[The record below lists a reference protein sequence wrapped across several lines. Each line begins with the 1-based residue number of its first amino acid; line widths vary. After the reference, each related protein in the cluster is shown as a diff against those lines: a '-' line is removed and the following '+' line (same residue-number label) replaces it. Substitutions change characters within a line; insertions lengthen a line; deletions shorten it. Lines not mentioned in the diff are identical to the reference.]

1 MSFRRRMEDDI
12 DRDIRDHI
20 DMETRENIERGMT
33 PPEAR
38 AAALRKFGNP
48 LRIAEDTR
56 AVWRSGW
63 FERLL
68 QDTRYALRGL
78 RRNPVFAVIVI
89 LTLALGIGLNTAVF
103 SVVNAV
109 LIEPLHYPQPER
121 LLWLAEYNKAF
132 KAELVGGADFLDWRA
147 QAQSFD
153 KMCAYGYGNQTI
165 AYGNTTDQPMV
176 AEVTGDFWPITG
188 IKPAAGRL
196 FTDADQG
203 VIVLSHSLFQRRFAA
218 DPGVIGK
225 TVMVDDHPTTVVG
238 VLPQGFR
245 FLFPTPSRANIDPTE
260 IEAYLPAGNLTPATQ
275 VRGRNNHVLV
285 NVVAR
290 LKSGISLQQARSEME
305 AIHARIVKQTQNQI
319 NRGQVEL
326 RVVPV
331 QEKLVGNARPALLV
345 MLGAVTFVLLIAC
358 ANIAG
363 LLLARASTRRREVA
377 IRAAV
382 GAGRLRMIAQ
392 FLTEG
397 LVLALAG
404 GAAGLLVA
412 RWAIAL
418 LAGFGPKAVPRLEGV
433 AIDGRVLAF
442 TVLISLVS
450 GLLFGLG
457 PAISLARANLHNE
470 LKDGGKAT
478 SGAWRLRLRS
488 LLVAGELA
496 VALVLII
503 GAGLMVKS
511 LWRMNAR
518 PPGFNPESI
527 LVMKISLSGP
537 AYRARPQ
544 QIAYFEE
551 ALNRLER
558 TPGVVAAG
566 TVFSPMR
573 GVIQLEGA
581 PPPPPDRVGA
591 QLGIYYSTSSGYFR
605 VMGMRLLQGRWMTDN
620 EPSEV
625 MMVNETFVRRIL
637 GGASPLGK
645 SIHLQ
650 LPQRP
655 PTAAIVGVVSDV
667 KYSKLDAEPDPE
679 VYFPYRQSFFNRA
692 SDIVVRVSG
701 DPSAI
706 APTVR
711 KLISDIDRSQVAFDM
726 QTLESSLARTI
737 APRRFNL
744 FLLGTFACSAL
755 LLALIGI
762 YGAMSYAVTQRT
774 HEIGVRMAL
783 GARQGEI
790 VRMVIR
796 QGMVVAL
803 TGIVTGI
810 AAAIGFTRLMATLL
824 YDVKPTDPLTFA
836 AVVIALTATSLLAS
850 WVPALKAARVD
861 PLRALRYE

>member
-1 MSFRRRMEDDI
+1 MEDDI

-20 DMETRENIERGMT
+20 DMETRENIERGMA
-33 PPEAR
+33 PPDAR

-56 AVWRSGW
+56 AVWRSEW
-63 FERLL
+63 VERLL
-68 QDTRYALRGL
+68 QDTRYTLRGL
-78 RRNPVFAVIVI
+78 RRNPVLAAIVI

-109 LIEPLHYPQPER
+109 LIEPLHYPHPER

-132 KAELVGGADFLDWRA
+132 KAELVGGPDFLDWRA

-153 KMCAYGYGNQTI
+153 KVCAYGYGYQTI
-165 AYGNTTDQPMV
+165 AYGNTTDQPLV
-176 AEVTGDFWPITG
+176 AEVTGDFWPVTA

-196 FTDADQG
+196 FTDADQD

-225 TVMVDDHPTTVVG
+225 TVIVDSHPTTVVG

-245 FLFPTPSRANIDPTE
+245 FLFPTPSRADIDPTE
-260 IEAYLPAGNLTPATQ
+260 IEAYVPADNLTPATQ
-275 VRGRNNHVLV
+275 VRGRNNAIV

-290 LKSGISLQQARSEME
+290 LKPGVSLQQARSEME
-305 AIHARIVKQTQNQI
+305 AIHARIAKQYQNQI
-319 NRGQVEL
+319 NYSQMEL

-331 QEKLVGNARPALLV
+331 QEKLVGNARPALLL

-397 LVLALAG
+397 LVLAFAG

-418 LAGFGPKAVPRLEGV
+418 LTGFGPKAVPRLEGV

-457 PAISLARANLHNE
+457 PAISLARANLHSE
-470 LKDGGKAT
+470 LKGGGKAM
-478 SGAWRLRLRS
+478 SGALRLRLRS

-496 VALVLII
+496 FALVLII

-527 LVMKISLSGP
+527 LVMKISLAGP
-537 AYRARPQ
+537 TYRARPQ

-551 ALNRLER
+551 ALSRLER

-566 TVFSPMR
+566 TVFSPIR

-581 PPPPPDRVGA
+581 PPAPAD
-591 QLGIYYSTSSGYFR
+591 LGHRGTYYSTSPGYFQA
-605 VMGMRLLQGRWMTDN
+605 MGMRLIQGRWMTDN

-625 MMVNETFVRRIL
+625 MMVNETFVRSIL
-637 GGASPLGK
+637 GGADPLGK
-645 SIHLQ
+645 SIHLVR
-650 LPQRP
+650 PQRP
-655 PTAAIVGVVSDV
+655 PSAAIVGVVSDV
-667 KYSKLDAEPDPE
+667 KYSKLDAEPGPE
-679 VYFPYRQSFFNRA
+679 VYFPYSQSFFNRA
-692 SDIVVRVSG
+692 SDIVVRTAG
-701 DPSAI
+701 DPLEL
-706 APTVR
+706 APAVR
-711 KLISDIDRSQVAFDM
+711 KLISDIDRSQPPFDM
-726 QTLESSLARTI
+726 QTLEGTLARSI

-744 FLLGTFACSAL
+744 FLLETFAGSAL

-762 YGAMSYAVTQRT
+762 YGAISYAVTQRA

-783 GARQGEI
+783 GARHGEI

-796 QGMVVAL
+796 QGMAVAL
-803 TGIVTGI
+803 TGIAAGI
-810 AAAIGFTRLMATLL
+810 AAAFGLTRLMATLL
-824 YDVKPTDPLTFA
+824 YDVKPTDPLNFA
-836 AVVIALTATSLLAS
+836 AVVIALTATSVLAS

-861 PLRALRYE
+861 PLRALRDE

>member
-12 DRDIRDHI
+12 DRDIRNHI
-20 DMETRENIERGMT
+20 EMETRENIERGMALSD
-33 PPEAR
+33 AR

-48 LRIAEDTR
+48 LRVAEDTR

-63 FERLL
+63 VELLL

-78 RRNPVFAVIVI
+78 RRNPVFAAIII

-153 KMCAYGYGNQTI
+153 KMCAYEYGNQTI
-165 AYGNTTDQPMV
+165 AYGDTTDQPMV
-176 AEVTGDFWPITG
+176 AEVTGDFWPITAVR
-188 IKPAAGRL
+188 PAAGRL
-196 FTDADQG
+196 FTDADED
-203 VIVLSHSLFQRRFAA
+203 VIVLSYSLFQRRFAA
-218 DPGVIGK
+218 DTRVIGK
-225 TVMVDDHPTTVVG
+225 TVMVGDHPTTVVG
-238 VLPQGFR
+238 VLPPGFR
-245 FLFPTPSRANIDPTE
+245 FLFPAPSRTNIDLDA
-260 IEAYLPAGNLTPATQ
+260 IEAYVPAGNLAPTTE
-275 VRGRNNHVLV
+275 VRGRNNHVIV

-290 LKSGISLQQARSEME
+290 LKPRISLQQARSELE
-305 AIHARIVKQTQNQI
+305 AIHARIAKQNENQI

-331 QEKLVGNARPALLV
+331 QEKLVGNARTALLILLV
-345 MLGAVTFVLLIAC
+345 AVTFVLLIAC

-404 GAAGLLVA
+404 GAVGLLLA

-418 LAGFGPKAVPRLEGV
+418 LTGFGPQAVPRLEGV
-433 AIDGRVLAF
+433 TIDGRVLAF
-442 TVLISLVS
+442 TLLVSLVS

-457 PAISLARANLHNE
+457 PAISLARANLHAE
-470 LKDGGKAT
+470 LKGAGKST
-478 SGAWRLRLRS
+478 SGALRLRFRS

-496 VALVLII
+496 VALVLIV

-527 LVMKISLSGP
+527 LVMKISLAGP

-551 ALNRLER
+551 ALSRLER

-566 TVFSPMR
+566 TIFSPIR
-573 GVIQLEGA
+573 GMIQLEGA
-581 PPPPPDRVGA
+581 PPSPADLAHR
-591 QLGIYYSTSSGYFR
+591 GIYYSTSPGFFKA
-605 VMGMRLLQGRWMTDN
+605 MGMRLIQGRWMTNN
-620 EPSEV
+620 EPSQV
-625 MMVNETFVRRIL
+625 MMVNEAFVSSIL
-637 GGASPLGK
+637 GGADPLGK
-645 SIHLQ
+645 SIHLV

-655 PTAAIVGVVSDV
+655 PSWAIVGVVTDV
-667 KYSKLDAEPDPE
+667 KYSKLDAEPGPE
-679 VYFPYRQSFFNRA
+679 VYFPYRQSFFNGA
-692 SDIVVRVSG
+692 SDVVVRTSG
-701 DPSAI
+701 DPLAL
-706 APTVR
+706 APAVR
-711 KLISDIDRSQVAFDM
+711 KMISDIDRSQPALDI
-726 QTLESSLARTI
+726 QTLEGTLARSI

-744 FLLGTFACSAL
+744 FLLGTFAGSAL

-774 HEIGVRMAL
+774 REIGVRMAL
-783 GARQGEI
+783 GAHSGEI

-796 QGMVVAL
+796 QGMAVAL
-803 TGIVTGI
+803 TGIAAGI
-810 AAAIGFTRLMATLL
+810 AAAFGLTRLMATLL
-824 YDVKPTDPLTFA
+824 YDVKPTDPFTFA
-836 AVVIALTATSLLAS
+836 AVVIALTATALLAS
-850 WVPALKAARVD
+850 SVPALKAARVD
-861 PLRALRYE
+861 PLRALRDE

>member
-1 MSFRRRMEDDI
+1 MADDI

-20 DMETRENIERGMT
+20 EMDTRENIERGMA
-33 PPEAR
+33 PSEAR

-63 FERLL
+63 VERLL

-78 RRNPVFAVIVI
+78 RRNPVFAAIVI

-121 LLWLAEYNKAF
+121 LLWLADYNKAF

-165 AYGNTTDQPMV
+165 AYRNTTERPMV
-176 AEVTGDFWPITG
+176 AEVTSDFWPITA
-188 IKPAAGRL
+188 IKPIAGRL
-196 FTDADQG
+196 FTDTDG
-203 VIVLSHSLFQRRFAA
+203 DVIVLSYSLFQRLFAA

-225 TVMVDDHPTTVVG
+225 TVMVDGHPTTVVG

-260 IEAYLPAGNLTPATQ
+260 IEAYLPAGNLAPAAQ
-275 VRGRNNHVLV
+275 RDRNNHVIV

-290 LKSGISLQQARSEME
+290 LKPGISLQQARSEME
-305 AIHARIVKQTQNQI
+305 AIHARIVKQFQTQI
-319 NRGQVEL
+319 NYSQMEL
-326 RVVPV
+326 RMVPL
-331 QEKLVGNARPALLV
+331 QEKLVGNARPALLL

-377 IRAAV
+377 IRAAI

-418 LAGFGPKAVPRLEGV
+418 LTGFGPKAVPRLEGV
-433 AIDGRVLAF
+433 TIDGRVLAF

-457 PAISLARANLHNE
+457 PAISLARANLHSE
-470 LKDGGKAT
+470 LKGGGKST
-478 SGAWRLRLRS
+478 SGSLRLRLRS
-488 LLVAGELA
+488 VLVAGELA
-496 VALVLII
+496 FALVLII

-518 PPGFNPESI
+518 PAGFHPESI
-527 LVMKISLSGP
+527 LVMKIALAGP

-551 ALNRLER
+551 ALSRLKR

-566 TVFSPMR
+566 TVFSPIR
-573 GVIQLEGA
+573 GVVQLEGA
-581 PPPPPDRVGA
+581 PPAPADLAHRGT
-591 QLGIYYSTSSGYFR
+591 YYSTSPGYFQA
-605 VMGMRLLQGRWMTDN
+605 MGMRLIRGRWMTDN

-625 MMVNETFVRRIL
+625 MMVNETFVRSIL
-637 GGASPLGK
+637 GGADPLGK
-645 SIHLQ
+645 SIHMVF
-650 LPQRP
+650 PQRP
-655 PTAAIVGVVSDV
+655 PSWAIVGVVSDV
-667 KYSKLDAEPDPE
+667 KYSKLDAEPGPE
-679 VYFPYRQSFFNRA
+679 VYFPYSQSFFNGA
-692 SDIVVRVSG
+692 SDVVVRTSG
-701 DPSAI
+701 DPLAM

-711 KLISDIDRSQVAFDM
+711 RVISDIDRSQPPFDM
-726 QTLESSLARTI
+726 QTLEGTLARSI

-744 FLLGTFACSAL
+744 FLLGTFAGSAL

-783 GARQGEI
+783 GARRGEI

-796 QGMVVAL
+796 QAMAVAL
-803 TGIVTGI
+803 TGIAAGI
-810 AAAIGFTRLMATLL
+810 AAAFGLTRLMTTLL

-836 AVVIALTATSLLAS
+836 AVVAALTATSLLAS

-861 PLRALRYE
+861 ALRALRYE

>member
-78 RRNPVFAVIVI
+78 RRNPAFAAIVI
-89 LTLALGIGLNTAVF
+89 LILALGIGLNTAVF

-109 LIEPLHYPQPER
+109 LIEPLHYPHPER
-121 LLWLAEYNKAF
+121 LVWLADYNKAF

-153 KMCAYGYGNQTI
+153 KMCAYEYGNQTI

-203 VIVLSHSLFQRRFAA
+203 VIVLSHSLFQRLFAA
-218 DPGVIGK
+218 DPSVIGK
-225 TVMVDDHPTTVVG
+225 TVMVDDHPTTIVG

-245 FLFPTPSRANIDPTE
+245 FLFPTPSRANIDPAE

-290 LKSGISLQQARSEME
+290 LKPGISLQQARSEME

-331 QEKLVGNARPALLV
+331 QEKLVGNARPALLI

-418 LAGFGPKAVPRLEGV
+418 LTGYGPKAVPRLEGV

-442 TVLISLVS
+442 TVLISLAS

-470 LKDGGKAT
+470 LKEGGKAT
-478 SGAWRLRLRS
+478 SGALRLRLRS

-496 VALVLII
+496 FALVLII

-511 LWRMNAR
+511 LWRMNVR
-518 PPGFNPESI
+518 PAGFNPESI

-551 ALNRLER
+551 ALSRLER

-566 TVFSPMR
+566 TVFSPIR
-573 GVIQLEGA
+573 GVIQFEGA
-581 PPPPPDRVGA
+581 PPSPVDLAHRGT
-591 QLGIYYSTSSGYFR
+591 YYSTTPGYFKA
-605 VMGMRLLQGRWMTDN
+605 MGMRLFQGRWMTNN

-625 MMVNETFVRRIL
+625 MMVNETFARSVL
-637 GGASPLGK
+637 GGADPLGK
-645 SIHLQ
+645 RIHLEF
-650 LPQRP
+650 PQRP
-655 PTAAIVGVVSDV
+655 PSWAIVGVVSDV
-667 KYSKLDAEPDPE
+667 KYSKLDAQPGPE
-679 VYFPYRQSFFNRA
+679 VYFPYSQSFFNGT
-692 SDIVVRVSG
+692 SDIVVRTSG
-701 DPSAI
+701 DPLAL
-706 APTVR
+706 APAVR
-711 KLISDIDRSQVAFDM
+711 KLISDIDHSQPPFDM
-726 QTLESSLARTI
+726 QTLEGTLARSI

-744 FLLGTFACSAL
+744 FLLGTFASSAM

-762 YGAMSYAVTQRT
+762 YGALSYAVTQRT

-783 GARQGEI
+783 GARRGEI
-790 VRMVIR
+790 VRMVI
-796 QGMVVAL
+796 
-803 TGIVTGI
+803 
-810 AAAIGFTRLMATLL
+810 
-824 YDVKPTDPLTFA
+824 
-836 AVVIALTATSLLAS
+836 
-850 WVPALKAARVD
+850 
-861 PLRALRYE
+861 

>member
-1 MSFRRRMEDDI
+1 MRLRRRMEDDI
-12 DRDIRDHI
+12 ERDIRDHI
-20 DMETRENIERGMT
+20 EMETRENIERGMA

-63 FERLL
+63 VERLL

-78 RRNPVFAVIVI
+78 RRNPLFAVVVI

-103 SVVNAV
+103 SVVNTV
-109 LIEPLHYPQPER
+109 LIEPLHYPHPER
-121 LLWLAEYNKAF
+121 LLWLTNYNKAF
-132 KAELVGGADFLDWRA
+132 KVEIAGGPDFVDWRT

-153 KMCAYGYGNQTI
+153 KMFCYEFDNETI
-165 AYGNTTDQPMV
+165 TFGNTTDRPMV
-176 AEVTGDFWPITG
+176 AEVSGDFWPVAG
-188 IKPAAGRL
+188 VKPAAGRL
-196 FTDADQG
+196 FTDADKD
-203 VIVLSHSLFQRRFAA
+203 VIVLTYSWFQRRFGA
-218 DPGVIGK
+218 DPAVIGK
-225 TVMVDDHPTTVVG
+225 TIMVDGHPTAVVG
-238 VLPQGFR
+238 VLPPGFR
-245 FLFPTPSRANIDPTE
+245 FLFPTPSQPNLDRTE
-260 IEAYLPAGNLTPATQ
+260 VEAYVPSDKTPATQ
-275 VRGRNNHVLV
+275 VRGRSNTIVD
-285 NVVAR
+285 VVAR
-290 LKSGISLQQARSEME
+290 LKPGVSLRQARGEME
-305 AIHARIVKQTQNQI
+305 AIQARIVKQYSNI
-319 NRGQVEL
+319 LNFSHLEL

-331 QEKLVGNARPALLV
+331 QERLVGNARPALLIL
-345 MLGAVTFVLLIAC
+345 LGAVTFVLLIAC

-363 LLLARASTRRREVA
+363 LLLARASSRRREVA
-377 IRAAV
+377 IRAAI

-412 RWAIAL
+412 RCAIAL
-418 LAGFGPKAVPRLEGV
+418 LTGFGPKAVPRLEGV
-433 AIDGRVLAF
+433 VIDGRVLAF
-442 TVLISLVS
+442 TVLISIVS
-450 GLLFGLG
+450 GVLFGLG
-457 PAISLARANLHNE
+457 PAISIAGANLHNE
-470 LKDGGKAT
+470 IKEGGKAT
-478 SGAWRLRLRS
+478 SSALRVRLRGM
-488 LLVAGELA
+488 LVAGELA
-496 VALVLII
+496 AALVLLI

-511 LWRMNAR
+511 LWRMNAH
-518 PPGFNPESI
+518 PQGFHPESI
-527 LVMKISLSGP
+527 LVMKASLTGP
-537 AYRARPQ
+537 AYRDRPR

-581 PPPPPDRVGA
+581 PFPPPNLVGA
-591 QLGIYYSTSSGYFR
+591 QRGIYYSVSSGYFR
-605 VMGMRLLQGRWMTDN
+605 VMGVRLLQGRWMTDN

-650 LPQRP
+650 FPQRP
-655 PTAAIVGVVSDV
+655 PTAAIVGVVTDV
-667 KYSKLDAEPDPE
+667 KYSRLDAEPDPE
-679 VYFPYRQSFFNRA
+679 VYFPYRQSFFNAA
-692 SDIVVRVSG
+692 SDIVFRVSG
-701 DPSAI
+701 DPWAI
-706 APTVR
+706 APAVR
-711 KLISDIDRSQVAFDM
+711 KLIAGIDPSQMAFDM

-744 FLLGTFACSAL
+744 FLLGTFAGSAL

-762 YGAMSYAVTQRT
+762 YGAMAYAVTQRT

-790 VRMVIR
+790 VRMVVR

-803 TGIVTGI
+803 TGIAAGI
-810 AAAIGFTRLMATLL
+810 AAAFGLTRLMATLL

-836 AVVIALTATSLLAS
+836 TVVIALTATSLLAS

>member
-1 MSFRRRMEDDI
+1 MNLRRRMRDDI

-20 DMETRENIERGMT
+20 DFETRENIERGMA
-33 PPEAR
+33 PSEAR

-48 LRIAEDTR
+48 LRVAEDTR
-56 AVWRSGW
+56 AVWRSEW
-63 FERLL
+63 VERLL
-68 QDTRYALRGL
+68 QDVRYALRGL
-78 RRNPVFAVIVI
+78 RRNPLFAGVVI

-109 LIEPLHYPQPER
+109 LIEPLAYPHPER
-121 LLWLAEYNKAF
+121 LLWLTNYNKAF
-132 KAELVGGADFLDWRA
+132 KVDFAGGPDFVDWRA

-153 KMCAYGYGNQTI
+153 KIFCYDYGNQTVT
-165 AYGNTTDQPMV
+165 YGNTTDQRMV
-176 AEVTGDFWPITG
+176 AEVSDDFWPVAG
-188 IKPAAGRL
+188 VKPAAGRL
-196 FTDADQG
+196 FTDADKD
-203 VIVLSHSLFQRRFAA
+203 VIVLTDSLFQRRFGA
-218 DPGVIGK
+218 DRALIGK
-225 TVMVDDHPTTVVG
+225 TIVVDGHPTTVVG
-238 VLPQGFR
+238 ILPPGFR
-245 FLFPTPSRANIDPTE
+245 FLFPIPSRANIDPTG
-260 IEAYLPAGNLTPATQ
+260 IEAYVPTGVSPANQ
-275 VRGRNNHVLV
+275 VRGRSNVIV

-290 LKSGISLQQARSEME
+290 LKPGVSLQQARGEME
-305 AIHARIVKQTQNQI
+305 AIQARIVKQYSNI
-319 NRGQVEL
+319 LNFAHLEL
-326 RVVPV
+326 RVIPM
-331 QEKLVGNARPALLV
+331 QERLVGNARPALLIL
-345 MLGAVTFVLLIAC
+345 LGAVTFVLLIAC

-392 FLTEG
+392 LRTEG

-418 LAGFGPKAVPRLEGV
+418 LTGFGPKAVPRLEGV

-442 TVLISLVS
+442 TALISIVS

-457 PAISLARANLHNE
+457 PAISLARANLHSE
-470 LKDGGKAT
+470 LKEGGKTT
-478 SGAWRLRLRS
+478 SGALRLRLRGI
-488 LLVAGELA
+488 LVAGELA
-496 VALVLII
+496 AAMVLVI

-511 LWRMNAR
+511 LWRMNAH

-527 LVMKISLSGP
+527 LVMKASLTGP

-551 ALNRLER
+551 ALNRLQR

-573 GVIQLEGA
+573 GVIQIEGA
-581 PPPPPDRVGA
+581 PPPAPDLAGA
-591 QLGIYYSTSSGYFR
+591 HRGIYYSVSSGYFR

-625 MMVNETFVRRIL
+625 MMVNETFVRKVL
-637 GGASPLGK
+637 GGDSPLGK
-645 SIHLQ
+645 SIHIQ
-650 LPQRP
+650 FPQRP
-655 PTAAIVGVVSDV
+655 PTAPIVGVVSDV

-679 VYFPYRQSFFNRA
+679 IYFPYRQSFFNGA
-692 SDIVVRVSG
+692 SDIVVRASG

-706 APTVR
+706 APAVR
-711 KLISDIDRSQVAFDM
+711 KLITGIDPSQLAFDM
-726 QTLESSLARTI
+726 QTLESLLARTI

-744 FLLGTFACSAL
+744 FLLGTFAGSSL

-762 YGAMSYAVTQRT
+762 YGAISYAVTQRT

-790 VRMVIR
+790 LRMVIR
-796 QGMVVAL
+796 QAMVVAL
-803 TGIVTGI
+803 TGIAAGI
-810 AAAIGFTRLMATLL
+810 AAAFGLTRLMATLL
-824 YDVKPTDPLTFA
+824 YDVKPTDPSTFA
-836 AVVIALTATSLLAS
+836 AVAIAMTATSLLAS
-850 WVPALKAARVD
+850 WLPALKAARVD

>member
-1 MSFRRRMEDDI
+1 MSLRRRMADDI
-12 DRDIRDHI
+12 ERDIRGHI
-20 DMETRENIERGMT
+20 EMETRENIERGMA

-63 FERLL
+63 VERLL

-78 RRNPVFAVIVI
+78 RRNPVFPTIVI

-103 SVVNAV
+103 SVVSAV
-109 LIEPLHYPQPER
+109 LIEPLHYPHPER
-121 LLWLAEYNKAF
+121 LLWLAEYIKVF
-132 KAELVGGADFLDWRA
+132 KAELVGGGDFLDWRA

-153 KMCAYGYGNQTI
+153 KMCAYGYGYETL
-165 AYGNTTDQPMV
+165 AYGNTTDQPLV
-176 AEVTGDFWPITG
+176 ADVTGDFWPETG
-188 IKPAAGRL
+188 IRPSAGRL
-196 FTDADQG
+196 FTDADHG

-225 TVMVDDHPTTVVG
+225 TVILDGHPTTVVG

-245 FLFPTPSRANIDPTE
+245 FLFPTPSREADIDPTE
-260 IEAYLPAGNLTPATQ
+260 IEAYVPADNLTPAALA
-275 VRGRNNHVLV
+275 RGRNNVIV

-290 LKSGISLQQARSEME
+290 LKPGVSLQQARSEME
-305 AIHARIVKQTQNQI
+305 TIHAGIVKKYQNQI
-319 NRGQVEL
+319 NHGQTEL

-331 QEKLVGNARPALLV
+331 QEKLVGNARPALFI

-397 LVLALAG
+397 LVLALTG
-404 GAAGLLVA
+404 GAAGLPVA

-418 LAGFGPKAVPRLEGV
+418 LTGFGPKAVPRLEGV

-442 TVLISLVS
+442 TLLISLVS

-457 PAISLARANLHNE
+457 PAISLARANLHSE
-470 LKDGGKAT
+470 LKDGGKTT
-478 SGAWRLRLRS
+478 SGALRLRLRS

-527 LVMKISLSGP
+527 LVMKISLAGP

-551 ALNRLER
+551 ALRRLER

-566 TVFSPMR
+566 IVFSPVR
-573 GVIQLEGA
+573 GVVQLEGA
-581 PPPPPDRVGA
+581 PPRPADLAHRGT
-591 QLGIYYSTSSGYFR
+591 YYSTSTGYFKA
-605 VMGMRLLQGRWMTDN
+605 MGMRLIQGRWMKDH
-620 EPSEV
+620 EASEV
-625 MMVNETFVRRIL
+625 MMVNESFVRSIL
-637 GGASPLGK
+637 GGADPVGK
-645 SIHLQ
+645 SIHLEF
-650 LPQRP
+650 PQRP
-655 PTAAIVGVVSDV
+655 PSWAIVGVVSDV
-667 KYSKLDAEPDPE
+667 KYSKLDADPGPE
-679 VYFPYRQSFFNRA
+679 AYFPYSQSFFNRA
-692 SDIVVRVSG
+692 SDVVVRASG
-701 DPSAI
+701 DPLAL
-706 APTVR
+706 APAVR
-711 KLISDIDRSQVAFDM
+711 KLISDIDRSQPPFDM
-726 QTLESSLARTI
+726 QTLEGTLARSI
-737 APRRFNL
+737 APHRFNL
-744 FLLGTFACSAL
+744 FLLGTFAGSAL

-762 YGAMSYAVTQRT
+762 YGAMSYGVTQRT

-783 GARQGEI
+783 GARRGEI

-803 TGIVTGI
+803 TGIVAGI
-810 AAAIGFTRLMATLL
+810 AAAFGLTRLMAALL

-836 AVVIALTATSLLAS
+836 AVVIALSATSLLAS

-861 PLRALRYE
+861 PLHALRYE

>member
-1 MSFRRRMEDDI
+1 MNFRRRMENEI

-20 DMETRENIERGMT
+20 EIETRENIERGM
-33 PPEAR
+33 PPSEAR

-56 AVWRSGW
+56 AVWRSPRV
-63 FERLL
+63 EHLL
-68 QDTRYALRGL
+68 QDTHYAIRGL
-78 RRNPVFAVIVI
+78 CRNPVFAGIVI

-109 LIEPLHYPQPER
+109 LIEPLDYPHPER
-121 LLWLAEYNKAF
+121 LLWLADYNKAF
-132 KAELVGGADFLDWRA
+132 KAELVGAADFLDWRA

-153 KMCAYGYGNQTI
+153 KMCAYEYGPETL
-165 AYGNTTDQPMV
+165 AYGNTTERPMV
-176 AEVTGDFWPITG
+176 AEVTSDFWPLTG
-188 IKPAAGRL
+188 IKPVAGRL
-196 FTDADQG
+196 FADADQD
-203 VIVLSHSLFQRRFAA
+203 VIVLSHSLFERLFAA
-218 DPGVIGK
+218 DPGAIGK
-225 TVMVDDHPTTVVG
+225 TVMLDHHPATVVG

-245 FLFPTPSRANIDPTE
+245 FLFPTPSRANIDPTT
-260 IEAYLPAGNLTPATQ
+260 IEAYVPAESLRPASQ
-275 VRGRNNHVLV
+275 ARGRNNHIIA

-290 LKSGISLQQARSEME
+290 LKPGISLPQARSEME
-305 AIHARIVKQTQNQI
+305 AIHARIVKQYQNQI
-319 NRGQVEL
+319 NYSQVEL
-326 RVVPV
+326 RVVPL
-331 QEKLVGNARPALLV
+331 QEKLVGSARPALLL

-382 GAGRLRMIAQ
+382 GAGRLRMIGQ

-404 GAAGLLVA
+404 GAAGLLNA

-418 LAGFGPKAVPRLEGV
+418 LTGFGPQAVPRLEAV

-442 TVLISLVS
+442 TLLISLLS

-457 PAISLARANLHNE
+457 PAISLARANFHGE
-470 LKDGGKAT
+470 LKSGGKST
-478 SGAWRLRLRS
+478 SALRLRLRGA
-488 LLVAGELA
+488 LVAGELA
-496 VALVLII
+496 LALVLII

-518 PPGFNPESI
+518 PPGFHPESI
-527 LVMKISLSGP
+527 LVTKISLAGP
-537 AYRARPQ
+537 AYRARPR

-551 ALNRLER
+551 ALSRLEH

-566 TVFSPMR
+566 RVFSPIR
-573 GVIQLEGA
+573 GVIQLEDA
-581 PPPPPDRVGA
+581 PPSPADLAHRGT
-591 QLGIYYSTSSGYFR
+591 YYSTSPGYFR
-605 VMGMRLLQGRWMTDN
+605 AMGMRLIRGRWMTDN

-625 MMVNETFVRRIL
+625 MMVNEAFVRNLL
-637 GGASPLGK
+637 GDADPLGK
-645 SIHLQ
+645 RIHLEF
-650 LPQRP
+650 PNRP
-655 PTAAIVGVVSDV
+655 PSWAIVGVVSDV
-667 KYSKLDAEPDPE
+667 KYSKLDAEPGPE
-679 VYFPYRQSFFNRA
+679 VYFPYRQSFFNGA
-692 SDIVVRVSG
+692 SDVVVRTSG
-701 DPSAI
+701 DPLAL
-706 APTVR
+706 APAVR
-711 KLISDIDRSQVAFDM
+711 KLISDIDPSQPPLVI
-726 QTLESSLARTI
+726 QTLENTLARSI

-744 FLLGTFACSAL
+744 FLLATFAGSAL

-783 GARQGEI
+783 GARREEI

-803 TGIVTGI
+803 AGIVTGI
-810 AAAIGFTRLMATLL
+810 AAAFALTRLMATLL
-824 YDVKPTDPLTFA
+824 YDVKPTDPFTFA
-836 AVVIALTATSLLAS
+836 AVVIALTATALLAS
-850 WVPALKAARVD
+850 WIPSRKAARVD

>member
-1 MSFRRRMEDDI
+1 MSLRRRVQDDI

-33 PPEAR
+33 PSDAR
-38 AAALRKFGNP
+38 AAALRKFGNA

-56 AVWRSGW
+56 AVWRWGW
-63 FERLL
+63 VERLL
-68 QDTRYALRGL
+68 QDTRYTLRGL
-78 RRNPVFAVIVI
+78 RRNPVFAAIVI

-109 LIEPLHYPQPER
+109 LIEPLHYPHPER
-121 LLWLAEYNKAF
+121 LLWLAGYNRAF
-132 KAELVGGADFLDWRA
+132 KVDLVREPDFLDWRA
-147 QAQSFD
+147 HARSFD
-153 KMCAYGYGNQTI
+153 KMFAYGYDDKTI
-165 AYGNTTDQPMV
+165 AYGGTTDRPPV
-176 AEVTGDFWPITG
+176 AEVTGDFWPITAV
-188 IKPAAGRL
+188 KPAAGRL
-196 FTDADQG
+196 FTDADQD
-203 VIVLSHSLFQRRFAA
+203 VIVLSHSLFQRRFGA
-218 DPGVIGK
+218 DPAVVGK
-225 TVMVDDHPTTVVG
+225 TVMVDGHATTVVG

-245 FLFPTPSRANIDPTE
+245 FLFPTPSREIEIDPTE
-260 IEAYLPAGNLTPATQ
+260 IEAYVPAE
-275 VRGRNNHVLV
+275 VRGHINALV

-290 LKSGISLQQARSEME
+290 LKPGVSLQQARSEME
-305 AIHARIVKQTQNQI
+305 GIHARIAKQYQNQI
-319 NRGQVEL
+319 NYGQVEL
-326 RVVPV
+326 RVLPV
-331 QEKLVGNARPALLV
+331 QEKLVGNARPALLL

-382 GAGRLRMIAQ
+382 GAGRLRTIAQ

-397 LVLALAG
+397 LILALAG

-418 LAGFGPKAVPRLEGV
+418 LTGFGPKAVPRLEGV

-450 GLLFGLG
+450 GLLFALG
-457 PAISLARANLHNE
+457 PAVSLARANLHSE
-470 LKDGGKAT
+470 LKGVGKAT
-478 SGAWRLRLRS
+478 SGALRLRPRS

-503 GAGLMVKS
+503 GASLMVKS

-518 PPGFNPESI
+518 PPGFNPENI
-527 LVMKISLSGP
+527 LVMKVSLSGA

-551 ALNRLER
+551 ALSRLER

-566 TVFSPMR
+566 TVFSPIR
-573 GVIQLEGA
+573 GVIQIEGA
-581 PPPPPDRVGA
+581 PLPPPDLAHR
-591 QLGIYYSTSSGYFR
+591 GIYYSTSSGYFKA
-605 VMGMRLLQGRWMTDN
+605 MGMRLIHGRWMTDN
-620 EPSEV
+620 EPSGV
-625 MMVNETFVRRIL
+625 MMVNESFVRSIL
-637 GGASPLGK
+637 GGADPLGK
-645 SIHLQ
+645 SIHLE
-650 LPQRP
+650 LPQWP
-655 PTAAIVGVVSDV
+655 SSAIVGVVSDV
-667 KYSKLDAEPDPE
+667 KYSKLDAEPGPE
-679 VYFPYRQSFFNRA
+679 VYFPYLQSFFNGA
-692 SDIVVRVSG
+692 SDVVVRTAG
-701 DPSAI
+701 DPLEM
-706 APTVR
+706 APAVR
-711 KLISDIDRSQVAFDM
+711 KLVADIDRSQPKFDM
-726 QTLESSLARTI
+726 QTLEGTLARSI

-744 FLLGTFACSAL
+744 FLLGTFAGSAL

-783 GARQGEI
+783 GARRGEI
-790 VRMVIR
+790 VSMVIR
-796 QGMVVAL
+796 QGMAVAL
-803 TGIVTGI
+803 TGIAAGI
-810 AAAIGFTRLMATLL
+810 GAAFGLTRLMATLL

-836 AVVIALTATSLLAS
+836 AVVIALTATSLVAA

>member
-1 MSFRRRMEDDI
+1 MSIRRRMEDDLS
-12 DRDIRDHI
+12 RDIRDHI
-20 DMETRENIERGMT
+20 DMETRENIERGIA

-38 AAALRKFGNP
+38 AAALRRFGNP

-63 FERLL
+63 VERLL

-78 RRNPVFAVIVI
+78 RSNPGFAAIII

-121 LLWLAEYNKAF
+121 LLWLAEYHKVF
-132 KAELVGGADFLDWRA
+132 KAELVGGPDFLDWRA

-165 AYGNTTDQPMV
+165 AYGKTTDQPIM
-176 AEVTGDFWPITG
+176 AEVTGDFWPITA

-196 FTDADQG
+196 FTDADKD
-203 VIVLSHSLFQRRFAA
+203 VIVLSYSLFQRSFAA
-218 DPGVIGK
+218 DPDIIGK
-225 TVMVDDHPTTVVG
+225 TVMVSERPTTVVG

-245 FLFPTPSRANIDPTE
+245 FLFPTPSLRNIDPTE
-260 IEAYLPAGNLTPATQ
+260 IEAYVPAGNLTPATQ
-275 VRGRNNHVLV
+275 VRGRNNAIV

-290 LKSGISLQQARSEME
+290 LRPGVSLQQARSEME
-305 AIHARIVKQTQNQI
+305 AIHARIAKQYQNQI
-319 NRGQVEL
+319 NYSQVEL
-326 RVVPV
+326 RVLPV
-331 QEKLVGNARPALLV
+331 QEELVSDARPALLL

-363 LLLARASTRRREVA
+363 LLLARASTRRREAA

-404 GAAGLLVA
+404 GVAGLFVA
-412 RWAIAL
+412 RWAIML
-418 LAGFGPKAVPRLEGV
+418 LTGFGPKAVPRLEGV

-442 TVLISLVS
+442 TVLISLLS

-457 PAISLARANLHNE
+457 PAISLTRANLHSE
-470 LKDGGKAT
+470 LKDGGKTT
-478 SGAWRLRLRS
+478 SGALRLRLRS

-496 VALVLII
+496 IALVLII

-527 LVMKISLSGP
+527 LVMKISLSGS
-537 AYRARPQ
+537 AYHARPQ
-544 QIAYFEE
+544 QIAYFRE
-551 ALNRLER
+551 ALSRLER
-558 TPGVVAAG
+558 MPGVVAAG
-566 TVFSPMR
+566 TVFSPIR
-573 GVIQLEGA
+573 GVIQLEGS
-581 PPPPPDRVGA
+581 PPSPADLAHRGT
-591 QLGIYYSTSSGYFR
+591 YYSTSSGYFKA
-605 VMGMRLLQGRWMTDN
+605 MGMRLIEGRWMTDN
-620 EPSEV
+620 EPSQV
-625 MMVNETFVRRIL
+625 MMVNETFVRNIL
-637 GGASPLGK
+637 GGADPLTK
-645 SIHLQ
+645 SIHLA
-650 LPQRP
+650 LPQGSP
-655 PTAAIVGVVSDV
+655 SWAIVGVVSDV
-667 KYSKLDAEPDPE
+667 KYSKLDAEPGPE
-679 VYFPYRQSFFNRA
+679 AYFPYTQSFFIR
-692 SDIVVRVSG
+692 DIVVRASG
-701 DPSAI
+701 DPLAI
-706 APTVR
+706 APAVR
-711 KLISDIDRSQVAFDM
+711 KLISDIDRSQPPFDM
-726 QTLESSLARTI
+726 QTLEATLARTI

-744 FLLGTFACSAL
+744 FLLGTFAASAL

-762 YGAMSYAVTQRT
+762 YGAISYAVTQRT
-774 HEIGVRMAL
+774 HEIGVRMTL

-796 QGMVVAL
+796 HGMVVAL
-803 TGIVTGI
+803 TGIVPGI
-810 AAAIGFTRLMATLL
+810 AAAFGLTRLMATLL

-861 PLRALRYE
+861 PLLALRYE